1 MQFKN
6 GAFKYRIQDMVM
18 MVSSHTM
25 LLAQE
30 EDRQKGAL
38 MMEPQGSLDVEVD
51 RKDLCLQALS
61 RQHLL

>member
-1 MQFKN
+1 
-6 GAFKYRIQDMVM
+6 MVL
-18 MVSSHTM
+18 MVGSHAM

-38 MMEPQGSLDVEVD
+38 MMEPQGSLDVEAG
-51 RKDLCLQALS
+51 RKDLCLEALS